1 MGRIPDEIKQ
11 RRVRC
16 HRSEQTDLERLF
28 EYLKRSLTIAWKSVF
43 FNFKQYSCFFAALF
57 IIQMFYGL
65 ISVSAGNNNKVEYQH
80 VQNEYDYH
88 MVLRDLNE
96 DQYLYLFN
104 NSGSVFKNDT
114 IFEIMQVDENMNY
127 MSGRP
132 RFDVYLF
139 FVRNKDISCV
149 RFYSKYLE
157 PLKSLGREG
166 ETFVI
171 TETPLL
177 RFETNERNNLV
188 SFIFTTILLLAVS
201 IFLLTALYNIRINQY
216 KFTYGVY
223 MTFGADFKKLFGT
236 AFWELFVISIVTL
249 IPAVL
254 ASTLVVYLI
263 YLPSGFAF
271 HFSFLAFLEVALFNL
286 VVVLV
291 SVWMPMRVMA
301 IRQPM
306 TLIVTEDNSNLVT
319 SPMRSI
325 NLMNH
330 KFPTHYEFCSIWRFR
345 KYSVQLLT
353 TAIVFCALFI
363 CGLYYADIDAT
374 KLAYPR
380 PQFEVDLSKT
390 AYVYDNEMSTQL
402 YALDGVREV
411 KTVNNNVEAMEL
423 ASHMITSKENVVPF
437 SNQVIYDS
445 ADNPL
450 KNHRVTNEVLYN
462 GMTEEQLPLL
472 EKYSYTGDLNSI
484 FTEEN
489 TVVIGDS
496 ISNVKKYDFEVGDTI
511 QIAIKT
517 GTRKKVDV
525 NLTGRNL
532 LKEQIES
539 YTYEYVSFTVGAVLH
554 DIPSGSMPI
563 FFNASDYTEVTGKKA
578 DSTLVHI
585 FVDQDLSVE
594 EMTALDSQVRD
605 WGRLYGE
612 VSVRNTHQLSLDNIV
627 HDKHQTELYTC
638 IAILILFISP
648 LVWFF
653 SQTLYYFKREK
664 EFNILQSMG
673 ALVKDIRRIYLQGG
687 LVMAALSLIVAI
699 VLSYIGSYALFY
711 MFNVM
716 APYFTHENV
725 RYAFYMP
732 WYAILTSIVMSV
744 GCGFFST
751 YLPFRSYIKSR
762 FTLENGG
769 AGDGDEGH

>member
-1 MGRIPDEIKQ
+1 M
-11 RRVRC
+11 
-16 HRSEQTDLERLF
+16 
-28 EYLKRSLTIAWKSVF
+28 F
-43 FNFKQYSCFFAALF
+43 FNFKQYISFFAALF
-57 IIQMFYGL
+57 IIQTFYGL
-65 ISVSAGNNNKVEYQH
+65 IAVSNANNNKIEYQH
-80 VQNEYDYH
+80 VQDEYDYH

-96 DQYLYLFN
+96 DQYLYLVN
-104 NSGSVFKNDT
+104 NSAAVFKNDT
-114 IFEIMQVDENMNY
+114 IFKILRYEENRNY
-127 MSGRP
+127 MTGQDRY
-132 RFDVYLF
+132 DMYLF
-139 FVRNKDISCV
+139 FVRDKDISCD
-149 RFYSKYLE
+149 RFYNKYLE

-166 ETFVI
+166 ESFVI

-177 RFETNERNNLV
+177 RFEHNEQNNL
-188 SFIFTTILLLAVS
+188 STFIFTTLLLLAVS
-201 IFLLTALYNIRINQY
+201 IFLLTALYNIRVNQY

-236 AFWELFVISIVTL
+236 AFWELFVISVVTL

-254 ASTLVVYLI
+254 VSTLAVYLI

-271 HFSFLAFLEVALFNL
+271 HFSLWAFLEVALFNL

-325 NLMNH
+325 NLMKG
-330 KFPTHYEFCSIWRFR
+330 KFPTYYEFCSIWRFR

-363 CGLYYADIDAT
+363 CGLYYADIDER
-374 KLAYPR
+374 KLEYPR
-380 PQFEVDLSKT
+380 PQFTVDLSRT
-390 AYVYDNEMSTQL
+390 GFSYDDEMSADL
-402 YALDGVREV
+402 YAIPGITEV
-411 KTVNNNVEAMEL
+411 KAVDNNIEAMEI
-423 ASHMITSKENVVPF
+423 ASHMVTSKENVRPL
-437 SNQVIYDS
+437 SNQVIYKS
-445 ADNPL
+445 ESNPIT
-450 KNHRVTNEVLYN
+450 NHRVTNEVLYT
-462 GMTEEQLPLL
+462 GLSEEQIRIL
-472 EKYSYTGDLNSI
+472 EKYEYDGDLASI
-484 FTEEN
+484 FTN
-489 TVVIGDS
+489 PSTVIIGDS
-496 ISNVKKYDFEVGDTI
+496 ISNVPTYRFEVGDTI

-517 GTRKKVDV
+517 GASELVDV
-525 NLTGRNL
+525 NLSGRVL

-539 YTYEYVSFTVGAVLH
+539 YSYEYKTFTVGAVLH

-563 FFNASDYTEVTGKKA
+563 FFTPQDYKAVTGRNA
-578 DSTLVHI
+578 DTNRLEIYVDPTLTPEQAAE
-585 FVDQDLSVE
+585 VDE
-594 EMTALDSQVRD
+594 KVRD
-605 WGRLYGE
+605 WGRTLGE
-612 VSVRNTHQLSLDNIV
+612 VGVYNTHRLSLDTIV
-627 HDKHQTELYTC
+627 ADKHQTELYTC

-673 ALVKDIRRIYLQGG
+673 ACVKDIRHIYLQGG
-687 LVMAALSLIVAI
+687 FVMAALSLLVS
-699 VLSYIGSYALFY
+699 VLLSYAGSYALFY
-711 MFNVM
+711 AFNVL
-716 APYFTHENV
+716 APYFTHEIV
-725 RYAFYMP
+725 RYPFYMP
-732 WYAILTSIVMSV
+732 WYAILTAILMSV

>member
-1 MGRIPDEIKQ
+1 M
-11 RRVRC
+11 
-16 HRSEQTDLERLF
+16 
-28 EYLKRSLTIAWKSVF
+28 F
-43 FNFKQYSCFFAALF
+43 FNFKQYISFFAALF
-57 IIQMFYGL
+57 IIQTFYGL
-65 ISVSAGNNNKVEYQH
+65 IAVSNANNNKIEYQH
-80 VQNEYDYH
+80 VQDEYDYH

-96 DQYLYLFN
+96 DQYLYLVN
-104 NSGSVFKNDT
+104 NSAAVFKNDT
-114 IFEIMQVDENMNY
+114 IFKILRNEENRNY
-127 MSGRP
+127 MTGQDRY
-132 RFDVYLF
+132 DMYLF
-139 FVRNKDISCV
+139 FVRDKDISCD
-149 RFYSKYLE
+149 RFYNKYLE

-166 ETFVI
+166 ESFVI

-177 RFETNERNNLV
+177 RFEHNEQNNL
-188 SFIFTTILLLAVS
+188 STFIFTTLLLLAVS
-201 IFLLTALYNIRINQY
+201 IFLLTALYNIRVNQY

-236 AFWELFVISIVTL
+236 AFWELFVISVVTL

-254 ASTLVVYLI
+254 VSTLAVYLI

-271 HFSFLAFLEVALFNL
+271 HFSLWAFLEVALFNL

-325 NLMNH
+325 NLMKG
-330 KFPTHYEFCSIWRFR
+330 KFPTYYEFCSIWRFR

-363 CGLYYADIDAT
+363 CGLYYADIDER
-374 KLAYPR
+374 KLEYPR
-380 PQFEVDLSKT
+380 PQFTVDLSRT
-390 AYVYDNEMSTQL
+390 GFSYDDEMSADL
-402 YALDGVREV
+402 YAIPGITEV
-411 KTVNNNVEAMEL
+411 KAVDNNIEAMEI
-423 ASHMITSKENVVPF
+423 ASHMITSKENVRPL
-437 SNQVIYDS
+437 SNQVIYKS
-445 ADNPL
+445 ESNPIT
-450 KNHRVTNEVLYN
+450 NHRVTNEVLYT
-462 GMTEEQLPLL
+462 GLSEEQIRIL
-472 EKYSYTGDLNSI
+472 EKYEYDGDLASI
-484 FTEEN
+484 FTN
-489 TVVIGDS
+489 PSTVIIGDS
-496 ISNVKKYDFEVGDTI
+496 ISNVPTYRFEVGDTI

-517 GTRKKVDV
+517 GASELVDV
-525 NLTGRNL
+525 NLSGRVL

-539 YTYEYVSFTVGAVLH
+539 YNYEYKTFTVGAVLH

-563 FFNASDYTEVTGKKA
+563 FFTPQDYKAVTGRNA
-578 DSTLVHI
+578 DTNRLEIYVDPTLTPEQAAE
-585 FVDQDLSVE
+585 VDE
-594 EMTALDSQVRD
+594 KVRD
-605 WGRLYGE
+605 WGRTLGE
-612 VSVRNTHQLSLDNIV
+612 VGVYNTHRLSLDTIV
-627 HDKHQTELYTC
+627 ADKHQTELYTC

-673 ALVKDIRRIYLQGG
+673 ACVKDIRHIYLQGG
-687 LVMAALSLIVAI
+687 FVMAALSLLVS
-699 VLSYIGSYALFY
+699 VLLSYAGSYALFY
-711 MFNVM
+711 AFNVL
-716 APYFTHENV
+716 APYFTHEIV
-725 RYAFYMP
+725 RYPFYMP
-732 WYAILTSIVMSV
+732 WYAILTAILMSV

>member
-1 MGRIPDEIKQ
+1 M
-11 RRVRC
+11 
-16 HRSEQTDLERLF
+16 
-28 EYLKRSLTIAWKSVF
+28 F
-43 FNFKQYSCFFAALF
+43 FNFKQYISFFAALF
-57 IIQMFYGL
+57 IIQTFYGL
-65 ISVSAGNNNKVEYQH
+65 IAVSNANNNKIEYQH
-80 VQNEYDYH
+80 VQDEYDYH

-96 DQYLYLFN
+96 DQYLYLVN
-104 NSGSVFKNDT
+104 NSAAVFKNDT
-114 IFEIMQVDENMNY
+114 IFKILRNEENRNY
-127 MSGRP
+127 MTGQDRY
-132 RFDVYLF
+132 DMYLF
-139 FVRNKDISCV
+139 FVRDKDISCD
-149 RFYSKYLE
+149 RFYNKYLE

-166 ETFVI
+166 ESFVI

-177 RFETNERNNLV
+177 RFEHNEQNNL
-188 SFIFTTILLLAVS
+188 STFIFTTLLLLAVS
-201 IFLLTALYNIRINQY
+201 IFLLTALYNIRVNQY

-236 AFWELFVISIVTL
+236 AFWELFVISVVTL

-254 ASTLVVYLI
+254 VSTLAVYLI

-271 HFSFLAFLEVALFNL
+271 HFSLWAFLEVALFNL

-325 NLMNH
+325 NLMKG
-330 KFPTHYEFCSIWRFR
+330 KFPTYYEFCSIWRFR

-363 CGLYYADIDAT
+363 CGLYYADIDER
-374 KLAYPR
+374 KLEYPR
-380 PQFEVDLSKT
+380 PQFTVDLSRT
-390 AYVYDNEMSTQL
+390 GFSYDDEMSADL
-402 YALDGVREV
+402 YAIPGITEV
-411 KTVNNNVEAMEL
+411 KAVDNNIEAMEI
-423 ASHMITSKENVVPF
+423 ASHMITSKENVRPL
-437 SNQVIYDS
+437 SNQVIYKS
-445 ADNPL
+445 ESNPIT
-450 KNHRVTNEVLYN
+450 NHRVTNEVLYT
-462 GMTEEQLPLL
+462 GLSEEQIRIL
-472 EKYSYTGDLNSI
+472 EKYEYDGDLASI
-484 FTEEN
+484 FTN
-489 TVVIGDS
+489 PSTVIIGDS
-496 ISNVKKYDFEVGDTI
+496 ISNVPTYRFEVGDTI

-517 GTRKKVDV
+517 GASELVDV
-525 NLTGRNL
+525 NLSGRVL

-539 YTYEYVSFTVGAVLH
+539 YSYEYKTFTVGAVLH

-563 FFNASDYTEVTGKKA
+563 FFTPQDYKAVTGRNA
-578 DSTLVHI
+578 DTNRLEIYVDPTLTPEQAAE
-585 FVDQDLSVE
+585 VDE
-594 EMTALDSQVRD
+594 KVRD
-605 WGRLYGE
+605 WGRTLGE
-612 VSVRNTHQLSLDNIV
+612 VGVYNTHRLSLDTIV
-627 HDKHQTELYTC
+627 ADKHQTELYTC

-673 ALVKDIRRIYLQGG
+673 ACVKDIRHIYLQGG
-687 LVMAALSLIVAI
+687 FVMAALSLLVS
-699 VLSYIGSYALFY
+699 VLLSYAGSYALFY
-711 MFNVM
+711 AFNVL
-716 APYFTHENV
+716 APYFTHEIV
-725 RYAFYMP
+725 RYPFYMP
-732 WYAILTSIVMSV
+732 WYAILTAILMSV